1 VSARAARPLVDMGLR
16 TVTAVALGVVILGVL
31 FYGGVWGIAGVV
43 AVIAA
48 LAVSEF
54 YALARRER
62 RRLNEFVGLL
72 ATVALPLVAVP
83 WGLTGISAVIA
94 ALVIA
99 SLVWHVLIPEVRLAD
114 TAVTVFG
121 AAYVGFTLAHLV
133 LVRQLAEGTLL
144 VLIMLLGVWANDVL
158 AYTVG
163 TAVGRHHLA
172 PAISPK
178 KTWEGLAAGTLGTV
192 AVWVIGGTLL
202 DLAVDTA
209 WLVAIGLAAS
219 LAAVIGDLA
228 ESRIKREVDTKD
240 SGRLLPG
247 HGGFL
252 DRFDASIMISIVT
265 YYLLLA
271 AGVR

>member
-1 VSARAARPLVDMGLR
+1 MGVR
-16 TVTAVALGVVILGVL
+16 TVTALALGVVILGVL
-31 FYGGVWGIAGVV
+31 FYGGVWGVAGIV

-48 LAVSEF
+48 LAVTEF
-54 YALARRER
+54 YALARHER

-72 ATVALPLVAVP
+72 ATIAMPLVAVP
-83 WGLTGISAVIA
+83 WGLTGITGVVA

-99 SLVWHVLIPEVRLAD
+99 SLVWHVLIPRVRLAD
-114 TAVTVFG
+114 TALTVFG
-121 AAYVGFTLAHLV
+121 AAYIGFTLAHVV
-133 LVRQLAEGTLL
+133 LIRQFAEGTLL
-144 VLIMLLGVWANDVL
+144 VLVMLFGVWANDVL

-163 TAVGRHHLA
+163 TAVGRRPLA

-178 KTWEGLAAGTLGTV
+178 KTWEGLAAGTLATI
-192 AVWVIGGTLL
+192 AVWLIGGALL
-202 DLAVDTA
+202 DLAIETA

-219 LAAVIGDLA
+219 VAAVIGDLA
-228 ESRIKREVDTKD
+228 ESRIKREVHTKD

-252 DRFDASIMISIVT
+252 DRFDAFILISIVT